1 MFVCFLF
8 HCGLDHV
15 YFSTFFLEVLL
26 LSKHLETGFVGEVT
40 FPELPK
46 LLYVA
51 STQHVHPQ
59 RTVYEPEWD
68 QDKWSL
74 IIKELNV
81 LEKHFREKVWLADS
95 LLNLPIAGSLA
106 DSELSFGRFSTKNMN
121 NFLMSA
127 SLE

>member
-1 MFVCFLF
+1 MLTPNEHF
-8 HCGLDHV
+8 
-15 YFSTFFLEVLL
+15 T
-26 LSKHLETGFVGEVT
+26 
-40 FPELPK
+40 
-46 LLYVA
+46 
-51 STQHVHPQ
+51 
-59 RTVYEPEWD
+59 D
-68 QDKWSL
+68 QFKCSL

-81 LEKHFREKVWLADS
+81 LEKHLHEKVWLADS